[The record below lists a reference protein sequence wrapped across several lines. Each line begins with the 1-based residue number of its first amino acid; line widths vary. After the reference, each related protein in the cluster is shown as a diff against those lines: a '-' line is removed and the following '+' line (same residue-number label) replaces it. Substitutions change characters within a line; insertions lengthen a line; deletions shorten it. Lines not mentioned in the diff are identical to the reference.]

1 MLVRITLLL
10 SGLVLFAAQAVHAQ
24 NTWPLEKCI
33 QYAQQNNLSTKQ
45 AQYNIQDAQLVEK
58 LNQFS
63 RLPNVSARASAG
75 YQFGRTI
82 DPTTN
87 SFNNQRI
94 GFNSFAIEA
103 GLTIYDGSRITN
115 SVKQSKKDLEA
126 ARLDAQATTNDI
138 SLNIASAYLS
148 ILLAEEQL
156 ANARKRLELSQ
167 EQLQQTDK
175 LIQAGS
181 LPPNDR
187 LDFLAQI
194 ALDEQAIVESQNM
207 VAIGYLNLKQLM
219 EVDPNEDI
227 RIVRPESIDVPAGA
241 DPRAYRLD
249 EVYTAALQTQPQ
261 IRAADLRLESA
272 QIQEDIARS
281 GMLPT
286 LSVFASLNTNY
297 SSAFQAPIIGPTS
310 SMETVYINGMP
321 VDIEFRGEGPID
333 FEQVSYS
340 DQINENFGQTVG
352 ASLRIPIYSNHSNR
366 IQMERARLNA
376 LNTEVVNRQQRNQ
389 LKTDVQR
396 SIADA
401 RAARESYFAAQR
413 SVDAAQA
420 AFDNAE
426 KRFQLGAINTL
437 EYTTARNNL
446 DRAQVDLIRSKYQ
459 YIFNLKTV
467 DFYLGRPITLD

>member
-1 MLVRITLLL
+1 MLNRITLLFL
-10 SGLVLFAAQAVHAQ
+10 LLTITQAGFTQ

-45 AQYNIQDAQLVEK
+45 AQYNIQDAQLLTR

-63 RLPNVSARASAG
+63 RLPNLNARTSVG

-87 SFNNQRI
+87 TFNNERI
-94 GFNSFAIEA
+94 GFNSFSVDA
-103 GLTIYDGSRITN
+103 GMTVYGGNQINN
-115 SVKQSKKDLEA
+115 SIKQSKLDLEA
-126 ARLDAQATTNDI
+126 ARLEAQATSNDI
-138 SLNIASAYLS
+138 SLNIASAYLT

-156 ANARKRLELSQ
+156 ANAEKRLELSN
-167 EQLQQTDK
+167 EQLGQTDK

-194 ALDEQAIVESQNM
+194 ALDEQAIVDAQNQ

-227 RIVRPESIDVPAGA
+227 RIVRPETIEIPTGA
-241 DPRAYRLD
+241 DPRIFRLD

-272 QIQEDIARS
+272 QLSEDIARG

-286 LSVFASLNTNY
+286 LNIFASLNTNY
-297 SSAFQAPIIGPTS
+297 SSAFQTPIIGPTTN
-310 SMETVYINGMP
+310 METVYINDMP
-321 VDIEFRGEGPID
+321 VDIEFRGEGPVD
-333 FEQVSYS
+333 FKQVSYS

-352 ASLRIPIYSNHSNR
+352 ASLNIPIYSNHRNK

-376 LNTEVVNRQQRNQ
+376 LNTEVVNRQQRNL

-401 RAARESYFAAQR
+401 RAARESYTAAQK

-426 KRFQLGAINTL
+426 KRFQLGAINSL

>member
-1 MLVRITLLL
+1 MSHRITLLL
-10 SGLVLFAAQAVHAQ
+10 AGLMMIASQAAFAQ

-33 QYAQQNNLSTKQ
+33 EYAQKNNLSTKQ
-45 AQYNIQDAQLVEK
+45 AQYTIQDAQLMEK

-63 RLPNVSARASAG
+63 RLPSLNARTSAG

-87 SFNNQRI
+87 TFNNQAI
-94 GFNSFAIEA
+94 FFNSFAVDA
-103 GLTIYDGSRITN
+103 GMTIFNGNRITN

-126 ARLDAQATTNDI
+126 ARLEAQATVNDI
-138 SLNIASAYLS
+138 SLNIAAAYLS

-156 ANARKRLELSQ
+156 ENAQKRLELSQ
-167 EQLQQTDK
+167 EQLEQTDK
-175 LIQAGS
+175 LIRAGS

-194 ALDEQAIVESQNM
+194 ALDEQAIVESQNQ

-219 EVDPNEDI
+219 EIDPNEEVI
-227 RIVRPESIDVPAGA
+227 IVRPKTINIPADA
-241 DPRAYRLD
+241 DPSVYRVN

-272 QIQEDIARS
+272 QLDEDITRA

-286 LSVFASLNTNY
+286 LSLFGSLNTNY
-297 SSAFQAPIIGPTS
+297 SSISQAPIFGLVRST
-310 SMETVYINGMP
+310 ETVFINDMP
-321 VDIEFRGEGPID
+321 VDIQFENEVPVD
-333 FEQVSYS
+333 FKKVSYS

-352 ASLRIPIYSNHSNR
+352 ASLNIPIYSNHRNK

-376 LNTEVVNRQQRNQ
+376 LNTEVVNRQQRNL

-401 RAARESYFAAQR
+401 RAARESYTAAQK

-426 KRFQLGAINTL
+426 KRFQLGAINSL

>member
-1 MLVRITLLL
+1 MLNRITLLL
-10 SGLVLFAAQAVHAQ
+10 TGLLLMAAQAVFAQ

-45 AQYNIQDAQLVEK
+45 AQYNIQDAQLMEK

-63 RLPNVSARASAG
+63 RLPNLSARTSAG

-94 GFNSFAIEA
+94 GFNSFSIDA
-103 GLTIYDGSRITN
+103 GMTAFGGGQINN
-115 SVKQSKKDLEA
+115 SIKQSKKDLEA
-126 ARLDAQATTNDI
+126 ARLEAQATSNDI

-156 ANARKRLELSQ
+156 QNARKRLELSQ
-167 EQLQQTDK
+167 EQLGQTDK

-194 ALDEQAIVESQNM
+194 ALDEQSIVDAQNQ

-219 EVDPNEDI
+219 EIDPNEDI
-227 RIVRPESIDVPAGA
+227 RIVRPESIEVPSDA
-241 DPRAYRLD
+241 DPRLYRLE
-249 EVYTAALQTQPQ
+249 EVYTTALKTQPQ

-272 QIQEDIARS
+272 QLGEDIARA

-286 LSVFASLNTNY
+286 LNLFASLNTNY
-297 SSAFQAPIIGPTS
+297 SSAAQTPIIGPTS
-310 SMETVYINGMP
+310 NMETVYINDMP
-321 VDIEFRGEGPID
+321 VDIEFRGEGPVD
-333 FEQVSYS
+333 YEQVSYS

-352 ASLRIPIYSNHSNR
+352 ASLSIPIYSNHRNR

-376 LNTEVVNRQQRNQ
+376 LNTEVINRQQRQQ
-389 LKTDVQR
+389 LKSDVQR
-396 SIADA
+396 AIADA
-401 RAARESYFAAQR
+401 RAARESYAAAGK

-446 DRAQVDLIRSKYQ
+446 DRAQVDLIQAKYQ

-467 DFYLGRPITLD
+467 DFYLGRPINLD

>member
-1 MLVRITLLL
+1 
-10 SGLVLFAAQAVHAQ
+10 
-24 NTWPLEKCI
+24 
-33 QYAQQNNLSTKQ
+33 
-45 AQYNIQDAQLVEK
+45 
-58 LNQFS
+58 
-63 RLPNVSARASAG
+63 
-75 YQFGRTI
+75 
-82 DPTTN
+82 
-87 SFNNQRI
+87 
-94 GFNSFAIEA
+94 
-103 GLTIYDGSRITN
+103 
-115 SVKQSKKDLEA
+115 
-126 ARLDAQATTNDI
+126 
-138 SLNIASAYLS
+138 
-148 ILLAEEQL
+148 
-156 ANARKRLELSQ
+156 
-167 EQLQQTDK
+167 
-175 LIQAGS
+175 
-181 LPPNDR
+181 
-187 LDFLAQI
+187 
-194 ALDEQAIVESQNM
+194 
-207 VAIGYLNLKQLM
+207 
-219 EVDPNEDI
+219 DPNEDI

-366 IQMERARLNA
+366 IQMERARINA